1 MSRIRMEYDWNL
13 RGLMASHQLWKSTD
27 LIPLLEERGISLSYS
42 QVHRLATEKPERLSL
57 RTLAALCDI
66 FECSAADIFVPRA
79 VTARRG
85 AVNATPESDSG
96 SASVAIRPTRA
107 RITDLNR

>member
-13 RGLMASHQLWKSTD
+13 RELMAAHQLWKSTD

-66 FECSAADIFVPRA
+66 FECNAADIFVPRA
-79 VTARRG
+79 VNARRSV
-85 AVNATPESDSG
+85 VNATPDSDTD
-96 SASVAIRPTRA
+96 SAPVAIRPTRA